1 MEKNDAILLWCRL
14 GNIAFNCISKMK
26 LARVGNPGQER
37 PTIIDKDNNYRD
49 LSSIIKDFNPDS
61 LNFDTIKKLK
71 NINTKDLATI
81 DNNQRIGACVSN
93 PSKFIGIGLNFKDH
107 AIEQNMPIPKE
118 PIIFS
123 KFTNSVSGPNDDIVI
138 PKNSNHTDWEVEL
151 GFVIGKKCS
160 YVSEKDAMN
169 YVLGFFLVNDVSE
182 RNFQKN
188 KGGSWDKGKGFDTF
202 GPIGPYIVTTD
213 EIDDVH
219 NLNMYLDVDGE
230 RMQTGNT
237 NQMIFNISQLVSYM
251 SHCMTLFPGDICCT
265 GTPPGVGE
273 NRKPSKFLTGDETVK
288 LGIDNLGEQ
297 THKVVNHNA

>member
-1 MEKNDAILLWCRL
+1 
-14 GNIAFNCISKMK
+14 MK
-26 LARVGNPGQER
+26 LARVGNPGQEK

-49 LSSIIKDFNPDS
+49 LSSVIKDFNPDS
-61 LNFDTIKKLK
+61 LNFDTINKLK
-71 NINTKDLATI
+71 NININDLVTI
-81 DNNQRIGACVSN
+81 DKNHRIGACVSN

-219 NLNMYLDVDGE
+219 N
-230 RMQTGNT
+230 
-237 NQMIFNISQLVSYM
+237 
-251 SHCMTLFPGDICCT
+251 
-265 GTPPGVGE
+265 
-273 NRKPSKFLTGDETVK
+273 
-288 LGIDNLGEQ
+288 
-297 THKVVNHNA
+297 